1 MGIRVHS
8 FTRATL
14 VALCALAAGS
24 CSKSPTQQGPT
35 PGGISIT
42 PGFLSFGTVSA
53 THQMTASV
61 TDQAGNPITN
71 PSVSWSSMFPDV
83 ATIGSGGLVTV
94 AGGGID
100 TIVATAGSVKGKAV
114 IVVSQA
120 AAGMSKQGGDAQS
133 WATSS
138 TLPLTLQVRVVDS
151 ASFPVVGAPVT
162 FAVQTGGGSIVEH
175 AAITDLSGF
184 ARVHWTL
191 GASVGAQSVTA
202 SLAPATPLTF
212 TATAAAP
219 GTAAHLTLFSGDGQ
233 TGLDTFPVNFPPSV
247 MVKDAGGLPVS
258 GVSVSFAV
266 TSGGGSV
273 TGGSTTT
280 NAQGIATVGSW
291 KIQDGVNTLRATSGA
306 VTADTVVFSATGQT
320 AQFPIDIQYVVPVSP
335 TRHAAVDSAA
345 ARWSRVIYGALSSV
359 PVTAPAGSC
368 FSKKT
373 PAINQTIDGVLIF
386 VELDSIDGPFNIL
399 GQAGPCFIRSNSRL
413 PLVGIIQLDTAD
425 LALIESH
432 GDLNNVVLHEM
443 GHVLGYGTLWDP
455 LDLNLLANAKEDGGV
470 DPHFIGGQSVAAFA
484 GMGGTNY
491 TGGAPVPVEDSGGPG
506 TVDGHWR
513 EKVFHTELMT
523 GYLNSGVANPLSVVT
538 IASLGDEGYT
548 VNYAAADVYSQA
560 FSFRTGG
567 AGTTLHLVNDRIH
580 GPIYMLSPTGHI
592 MGVIRR

>member
-1 MGIRVHS
+1 MGTRVRWFS
-8 FTRATL
+8 LATL

-42 PGFLSFGTVSA
+42 PGFLTFGTVSA
-53 THQMTASV
+53 THQMTATV

-71 PSVSWSSMFPDV
+71 PSVTWSSMFPDV
-83 ATIGSGGLVTV
+83 ATVGPGGLVT
-94 AGGGID
+94 ASGGGID
-100 TIVATAGSVKGKAV
+100 TVVATAGSVKGKAV
-114 IVVSQA
+114 IVVAQA
-120 AAGMSKQGGDAQS
+120 AASISKQGGDAQS

-138 TLPLTLQVRVVDS
+138 TLPVTLQVRAVDS

-175 AAITDLSGF
+175 AAITDLSGI

-191 GASVGAQSVTA
+191 GASAGAQTVMA
-202 SLAPATPLTF
+202 SLAPATSVTF

-219 GTAAHLTLFSGDGQ
+219 GAAAHLTLFSGDGQ
-233 TGLDTFPVNFPPSV
+233 TGLDTFALNFPPSV
-247 MVKDAGGLPVS
+247 IVKDAGGLPVS

-273 TGGSTTT
+273 TAATPTT
-280 NAQGIATVGSW
+280 NAQGIASVGSW
-291 KIQDGVNTLRATSGA
+291 KIQNGVNTLRATAGA
-306 VTADTVVFSATGQT
+306 VTTDTVVFSATGQT
-320 AQFPIDIQYVVPVSP
+320 AQFPIEIQYVVPVSP

-345 ARWSRVIYGALSSV
+345 ARWSRIIYGALPSV

-373 PAINQTIDGVLIF
+373 PAINETVNGVLIF

-399 GQAGPCFIRSNSRL
+399 GQAGPCFIRSSSRL

-455 LDLNLLANAKEDGGV
+455 LDLNLLANAKEDGGI
-470 DPHFIGGQSVAAFA
+470 DPHFTGGQTVAAFA
-484 GMGGTNY
+484 GIGGTNY

-513 EKVFHTELMT
+513 EKVFHAELMT

-548 VNYAAADVYSQA
+548 VNYAAADVFSQA

-567 AGTTLHLVNDRIH
+567 AGTQLHLVSDMIR
-580 GPIYMLSPTGHI
+580 GPVYVLSPAGTI
-592 MGVIRR
+592 MGVIQR